1 MKFLRSVLWGMAI
14 FAVCFSFKM
23 RNKATVLHFCLKEP
37 QFFTKIFCQFV
48 SVHLL
53 RPLPKNSQNFCNC
66 RILVLETGNIVAHIL
81 DIVHQICK
89 MIFLDVA
96 ITFVNEKLQLSST
109 QYAIYN
115 FMCAKFSCMLLPTKD
130 CLDVIMTVRW
140 LIRFELTFL
149 VAITMNIFI
158 AY

>member
-1 MKFLRSVLWGMAI
+1 MGDCNLCSLFFFQNK
-14 FAVCFSFKM
+14 
-23 RNKATVLHFCLKEP
+23 RNKATVLHLCLKEP

-48 SVHLL
+48 YLHLV

-81 DIVHQICK
+81 DIVYQICK

-96 ITFVNEKLQLSST
+96 ITFVNEKLQLNST

-115 FMCAKFSCMLLPTKD
+115 FMCAKLSCILLPTKD
-130 CLDVIMTVRW
+130 CLDVIV
-140 LIRFELTFL
+140 
-149 VAITMNIFI
+149 I
-158 AY
+158 AS